1 MNDTGWMALDEAQ
14 QAAGKAAARLVEE
27 AELSFVMLL
36 FADDRVGAVISN
48 IEPANAVKLIE
59 QRSRRPRPRSWSRT
73 SKAMADCI
81 KKERRTCR

>member
-14 QAAGKAAARLVEE
+14 QEAGKAAARLVEE

-59 QRSRRPRPRSWSRT
+59 QAL
-73 SKAMADCI
+73 KAAKATALVEDI
-81 KKERRTCR
+81 EGDGRLH